1 MRAMTIRMTYQEA
14 HTWTATSI
22 LTACSGPVLASVL
35 ASTWAVLATSGY
47 ADLQRDERSWC
58 NQTSKTHESR
68 LWALPQPHQILTGLL
83 CTMQTATAIL

>member
-47 ADLQRDERSWC
+47 ADLQEVEKTCC
-58 NQTSKTHESR
+58 NQFSKTHGSC
-68 LWALPQPHQILTGLL
+68 LWAFHLPRHILT
-83 CTMQTATAIL
+83 I